1 MNITMNQQLF
11 ELISSKIVDKSF
23 NILYNFF
30 ENSSHYLTLLVI
42 IKMYNQKFNPY
53 GAFPSKNNQL
63 YE

>member
-1 MNITMNQQLF
+1 M
-11 ELISSKIVDKSF
+11 EKSF
-23 NILYNFF
+23 ISLRIFF
-30 ENSSHYLTLLVI
+30 EYTRYYLTILVI